1 MSMLKLSIVALTQ
14 SLPSIEFAE
23 SRGDRNVVNAM
34 EANQK
39 AMAAYAAQKGKTAP
53 EIQKY
58 HYRMK
63 FDIAKVVSMT
73 PPIRSCNIVP
83 FRMTYEDSAGKLHTI
98 EYQIMGVCR
107 NTHE

>member
-1 MSMLKLSIVALTQ
+1 MSALKLSAVALTL
-14 SLPSIEFAE
+14 SLSSITFAE
-23 SRGDRNVVNAM
+23 SRGDRNDNAM

-39 AMAAYAAQKGKTAP
+39 KKAAYAAQKGKTAP
-53 EIQKY
+53 EVQKY
-58 HYRMK
+58 RDGMK
-63 FDIAKVVSMT
+63 LDIAKVVSTT